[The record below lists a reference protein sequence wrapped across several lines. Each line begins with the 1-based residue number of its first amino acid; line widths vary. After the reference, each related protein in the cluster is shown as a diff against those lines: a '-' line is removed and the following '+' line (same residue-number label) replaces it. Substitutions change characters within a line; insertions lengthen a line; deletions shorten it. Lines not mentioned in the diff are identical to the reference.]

1 MKLHSKKDSQENTSN
16 SGIIPGRLA
25 AQLNMLYIFVFLC
38 LIFNISA
45 LSSDKNLILVF
56 DPLYKISTIFSLG
69 SILHT
74 VLPSPFLTLFNIR
87 PPFEMFY
94 EICYLSTTWLPYGN
108 IGSKKNFLCFSTYS
122 CKNSFRSFRMFPFGN
137 FNYNITAFCTCVN
150 NNQIILLPFGS

>member
-1 MKLHSKKDSQENTSN
+1 MFD
-16 SGIIPGRLA
+16 
-25 AQLNMLYIFVFLC
+25 
-38 LIFNISA
+38 ISA

-94 EICYLSTTWLPYGN
+94 EICYLSTTKLPYGN
-108 IGSKKNFLCFSTYS
+108 IESKKIPFSSPHIVVKFLSTLFMCS
-122 CKNSFRSFRMFPFGN
+122 RLV
-137 FNYNITAFCTCVN
+137 TL
-150 NNQIILLPFGS
+150 III